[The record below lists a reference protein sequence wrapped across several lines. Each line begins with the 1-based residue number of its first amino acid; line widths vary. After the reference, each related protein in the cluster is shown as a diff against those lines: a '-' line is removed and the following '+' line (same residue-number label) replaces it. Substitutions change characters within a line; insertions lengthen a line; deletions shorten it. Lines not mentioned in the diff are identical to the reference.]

1 VDLILAVLLGLHRS
15 QHAPFMHVE
24 REGTAGH
31 GGRKKIGCETFRC
44 GRGVRNRRGHLAH
57 EGKSRFKYLIAK
69 KGKGQV
75 QQERDVIQMKSVN
88 NRVAV
93 ASLRH
98 EATCRPRA
106 RFALPLG
113 PKRKRRMRP
122 SSRLRRGTEAGSA
135 AIRHRGC
142 PLPIVF

>member
-98 EATCRPRA
+98 EA
-106 RFALPLG
+106 
-113 PKRKRRMRP
+113 K
-122 SSRLRRGTEAGSA
+122 
-135 AIRHRGC
+135 
-142 PLPIVF
+142 